1 VLPPSEAIREE
12 LRRQAAQ
19 VQVPDGMWDQIRG
32 RLEAERRRQ
41 RRRRQCVGRL
51 RALTPVWGAAL
62 VTGAIGLVVLF
73 GSDAEPQGAAID
85 AAWAYNR
92 SFVYARPPQDYLRA
106 GYFYPALEQGSVV
119 GREQSPQSGRFL
131 IAE

>member
-1 VLPPSEAIREE
+1 MLPSSEAIREE

-19 VQVPDGMWDQIRG
+19 VQVPDGMWDQINA
-32 RLEAERRRQ
+32 RLNAERRRQ

-62 VTGAIGLVVLF
+62 VTGAIGLVMMLGF
-73 GSDAEPQGAAID
+73 DAEPQGAVVD
-85 AAWAYNR
+85 AAWAYRR
-92 SFVYARPPQDYLRA
+92 SLAYVRPPQDYLRA
-106 GYFYPALEQGSVV
+106 GYFYPVVEQGSPAE
-119 GREQSPQSGRFL
+119 REEPTRSGRFL